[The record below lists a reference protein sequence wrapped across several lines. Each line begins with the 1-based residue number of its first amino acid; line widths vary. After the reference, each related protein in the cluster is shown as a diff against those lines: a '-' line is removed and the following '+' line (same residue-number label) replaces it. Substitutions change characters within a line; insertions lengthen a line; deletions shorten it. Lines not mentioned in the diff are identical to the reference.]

1 MTAAFEGPTVTLNG
15 TTWTTIAS
23 CGASE
28 QKEIF
33 SIIILNKDTV
43 DHTYKGRKTK
53 AAVNDEHFTVKVLAG
68 KTGILLPPGASIV
81 LDASDEIYEVNYE
94 AALTTNESKAE
105 VAIFKVP

>member
-1 MTAAFEGPTVTLNG
+1 
-15 TTWTTIAS
+15 
-23 CGASE
+23 
-28 QKEIF
+28 
-33 SIIILNKDTV
+33 
-43 DHTYKGRKTK
+43 
-53 AAVNDEHFTVKVLAG
+53 VKVLAG